1 MRSIRSALPA
11 FLAVI
16 SLHSSAQWTALAS
29 GQQQTRSMTS
39 QGGALFAV
47 TFPTGVK
54 KSTNG
59 GSTWTPANT
68 GLPQN
73 GGNYFVES
81 VGREGTSLFAGTQS
95 GIYRSDNG
103 GSSWSSVNGS
113 LTASNQVF
121 ANKFFAFG
129 NDLFAV
135 FTGTVSQGGGIWKT
149 DNLGATWNVGH
160 SGMGSNTIV
169 YHLTQVGALL
179 YAATNTGIYTS
190 ANNGLNWTPM
200 PGVNYTVFG
209 VAAAGSNLVMLSTF
223 GVRYST
229 NNGTSWTDATG
240 TPTSL
245 ADGEIIAYD
254 GKVFVIV
261 PNQTGIYR
269 SIDNGASFSA
279 YNGGVSVI
287 DLVSLEEFFA
297 DGNLLYVGSFT
308 DIYSAAGSTVGVE
321 TEAPA
326 LSAYLYPTVFEDGFT
341 AVMPE
346 GQDPVSLV
354 LFDAQGRE
362 ALRVDGLGGGEHHID
377 RSGVKAG
384 TYRCVVMGTDGTR
397 TGRVGTVIAR

>member
-1 MRSIRSALPA
+1 MHLSRTAPLAL
-11 FLAVI
+11 LA
-16 SLHSSAQWTALAS
+16 LLTCTATAQWSALAS

-39 QGGALFAV
+39 ESGALYAV

-59 GSTWTPANT
+59 GSTWTPVNT

-81 VGREGTSLFAGTQS
+81 IGRKGSSLFAGTQS

-103 GSSWSSVNGS
+103 GTSWSSVNGS
-113 LTASNQVF
+113 LTASNQVY
-121 ANKFFAFG
+121 ANKFFSFG

-135 FTGTVSQGGGIWKT
+135 FTGTVNQGGGIWKT
-149 DNLGATWNVGH
+149 DNLGGTWNVGH

-169 YHLTQVGALL
+169 YHLTQVGGLL

-190 ANNGLNWTPM
+190 TNNGLNWTAM

-209 VAAAGSNLVMLSTF
+209 VAAAGSNLVMVSTF
-223 GVRYST
+223 GVKYST
-229 NNGTSWTDATG
+229 NNGGTWNDATG
-240 TPTSL
+240 TPASL
-245 ADGEIIAYD
+245 ADGEIIGYD
-254 GKVFVIV
+254 AKVFVIV

-269 SIDNGASFSA
+269 SIDNGASFAA

-308 DIYSAAGSTVGVE
+308 DMYSAAGSTVAIEEPAV
-321 TEAPA
+321 AP
-326 LSAYLYPTVFEDGFT
+326 SAYLYPTVFESGFT

-346 GQDPVSLV
+346 GQAQVSLV

-362 ALRVDGLGGGEHHID
+362 ALRVDGLGAGEHRIE
-377 RSGVKAG
+377 RGALKAG
-384 TYRCVVMGTDGTR
+384 TYRCVVEGADGGR
-397 TGRVGTVIAR
+397 RGRVGTVIAR

>member
-1 MRSIRSALPA
+1 MRLLPTAPLALLA
-11 FLAVI
+11 FLPFV
-16 SLHSSAQWTALAS
+16 SPAQWTALAS

-39 QGGALFAV
+39 EGGALYAV
-47 TFPTGVK
+47 TYPTGVK

-59 GSTWTPANT
+59 GSSWTAVNT

-81 VGREGTSLFAGTQS
+81 VGRKGTSLFAGTQS
-95 GIYRSDNG
+95 GIHRSDNG
-103 GSSWSSVNGS
+103 GTSWTSVNGS
-113 LTASNQVF
+113 LTASNQVY
-121 ANKFFAFG
+121 ANKFFSFG

-149 DNLGATWNVGH
+149 DNLGGTWNVGH

-169 YHLTQVGALL
+169 YHLTQVGGLL
-179 YAATNTGIYTS
+179 HAATNTGIYTS
-190 ANNGLNWTPM
+190 ANNGLNWTAM

-209 VAAAGSNLVMLSTF
+209 VAAAGSNLVMVSTF

-229 NNGTSWTDATG
+229 NNGATWNDATG

-245 ADGEIIAYD
+245 ADGEIIGYD
-254 GKVFVIV
+254 GKVYLIL

-269 SIDNGASFSA
+269 SIDNGVTFAA

-297 DGNLLYVGSFT
+297 DGSLLYVGSFT
-308 DIYSAAGSTVGVE
+308 DIYSVAGSTVAVE
-321 TEAPA
+321 EASPA
-326 LSAYLYPTVFEDGFT
+326 PSAYLYPTVFESGFT

-346 GQDPVSLV
+346 GQSQVSLV

-362 ALRVDGLGGGEHHID
+362 VLRVDGLGAGEHRIE
-377 RSGVKAG
+377 RGGLKAG
-384 TYRCVVMGTDGTR
+384 TYRCVVEGADGSR
-397 TGRVGTVIAR
+397 KGRVGTVIAR

>member
-1 MRSIRSALPA
+1 MRSVRTVPFAL
-11 FLAVI
+11 LALL
-16 SLHSSAQWTALAS
+16 SLHTAAQWTALAS

-81 VGREGTSLFAGTQS
+81 VGRKGNSLFAGTQS
-95 GIYRSDNG
+95 GVYRSDNG

-113 LTASNQVF
+113 LTATNQVF
-121 ANKFFAFG
+121 ANKFFSFG

-135 FTGTVSQGGGIWKT
+135 FTGTVNQGGGIWKT
-149 DNLGATWNVGH
+149 DNLGGTWNVGH

-190 ANNGLNWTPM
+190 ANNGLNWTAM
-200 PGVNYTVFG
+200 PGVNYAVFG
-209 VAAAGSNLVMLSTF
+209 VAAAGSNLVMVSTF

-229 NNGTSWTDATG
+229 NNGTSWIDATG

-245 ADGEIIAYD
+245 ADGEIIGYD
-254 GKVFVIV
+254 AKVYAIV

-269 SIDNGASFSA
+269 SIDNGISFAA
-279 YNGGVSVI
+279 YNTGVSVI

-297 DGNLLYVGSFT
+297 DGTLLYVGSFT
-308 DIYSAAGSTVGVE
+308 DIYSAAGSTVTVSE
-321 TEAPA
+321 EAPA
-326 LSAYLYPTVFEDGFT
+326 PKAYLYPTVFEDGFT

-346 GQDPVSLV
+346 AQGPVSLV
-354 LFDAQGRE
+354 LYDAQGRE
-362 ALRVDGLGGGEHHID
+362 ALRLDDLGSGEHRIE
-377 RSGVKAG
+377 RGALKAG
-384 TYRCVVMGTDGTR
+384 TYRCVVLSAAGGR

>member
-1 MRSIRSALPA
+1 MRSIRTAPFA
-11 FLAVI
+11 FLALL
-16 SLHSSAQWTALAS
+16 SLDGAAQWSALGSA
-29 GQQQTRSMTS
+29 QQQTRSMTS
-39 QGGALFAV
+39 EGGALYAV

-59 GSTWTPANT
+59 GSTWTPVNT

-81 VGREGTSLFAGTQS
+81 VGRKGTSLFAGTQS
-95 GIYRSDNG
+95 GIFRSDNG
-103 GSSWSSVNGS
+103 GTSWSSVNGS
-113 LTASNQVF
+113 LTATNQVF
-121 ANKFFAFG
+121 ANKFFSFG

-135 FTGTVSQGGGIWKT
+135 FAGTVSQGGGIWKT
-149 DNLGATWNVGH
+149 DNLGTTWNVGH

-169 YHLTQVGALL
+169 YHLSQVGGLL

-190 ANNGLNWTPM
+190 ANNGLNWTAM

-229 NNGTSWTDATG
+229 NNGTTWTDATG

-245 ADGEIIAYD
+245 ADGEIIGYD
-254 GKVFVIV
+254 AKVYVIV

-269 SIDNGASFSA
+269 SLDNGASFTP
-279 YNGGVSVI
+279 YNGGVAVI

-297 DGNLLYVGSFT
+297 DGSLLYVGSFT
-308 DIYSAAGSTVGVE
+308 DIYSTAGSTVSVAE
-321 TEAPA
+321 PAAAP
-326 LSAYLYPTVFEDGFT
+326 SAYLYPTVFESGFT

-346 GQDPVSLV
+346 GQAQVSLV

-362 ALRVDGLGGGEHHID
+362 ALRVDGLGAGEHRIE
-377 RSGVKAG
+377 RGALKAG
-384 TYRCVVMGTDGTR
+384 TYRCVVEGADGAR
-397 TGRVGTVIAR
+397 RGRVGTVIAR